1 MESIVGVA
9 VLTSDRAEFKQK
21 LVRKDKSHHIL
32 VKKTIHQEEIT
43 IINKCQW
50 ISVHPITQTTTGHKR
65 TDRPWYN
72 KTGWLHYPS
81 LINK

>member
-43 IINKCQW
+43 IINKCQ
-50 ISVHPITQTTTGHKR
+50 
-65 TDRPWYN
+65 
-72 KTGWLHYPS
+72 
-81 LINK
+81 